1 MEKLAIIKEVLSE
14 KRLKSCG
21 PPRKQRGQAV
31 VFAAKYAIFSA
42 FLFCVYIKICL
53 ENWQK
58 AKFFDL

>member
-42 FLFCVYIKICL
+42 FLFYVYIKICL
-53 ENWQK
+53 EN
-58 AKFFDL
+58 